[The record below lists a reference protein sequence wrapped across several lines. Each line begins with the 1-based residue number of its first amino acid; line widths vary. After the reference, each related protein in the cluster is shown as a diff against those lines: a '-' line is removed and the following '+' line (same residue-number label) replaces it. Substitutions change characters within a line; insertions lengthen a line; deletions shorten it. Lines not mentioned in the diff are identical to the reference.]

1 MELKQ
6 ALIIIVSGMLG
17 TVGFS
22 ALFRCDKRRVL
33 CNAIGG
39 ALTCAVYV
47 LCCSYFD
54 NLFIQNFFP
63 ALFVTAYA
71 EAMARAMKAPAT
83 PILACSVISLVP
95 GSKLYYTTY
104 YLVIS
109 EEELFRETL
118 KETLLIAAGLAVGI
132 ICISVI
138 VHEVNR
144 QKFKQIIDVD

>member
-1 MELKQ
+1 MDLKQ
-6 ALIIIVSGMLG
+6 ALIIIISGMLG

-47 LCCSYFD
+47 VCCKYSD
-54 NLFIQNFFP
+54 NLFLQNFFP
-63 ALFVTAYA
+63 AVFATIYA
-71 EAMARAMKAPAT
+71 ETMARIMKAPAT

-95 GSKLYYTTY
+95 GGKLYYTTY
-104 YLVIS
+104 YLVTS
-109 EEELFRETL
+109 SDELFHATL
-118 KETLLIAAGLAVGI
+118 KETLIIAAGLAVGI

-138 VHEVNR
+138 VHEINR
-144 QKFKQIIDVD
+144 HKFKQIIDVE

>member
-54 NLFIQNFFP
+54 NLFLQNFFP